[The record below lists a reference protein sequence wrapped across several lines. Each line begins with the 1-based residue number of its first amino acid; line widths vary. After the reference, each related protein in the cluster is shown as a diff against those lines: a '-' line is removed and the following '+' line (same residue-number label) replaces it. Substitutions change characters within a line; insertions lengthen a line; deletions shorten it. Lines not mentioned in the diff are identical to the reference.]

1 MRRRQT
7 PGCAQDAE
15 SACSPVRPTL
25 SAYAWSDH
33 PRACEGGVVA
43 TAGRSVAGASARKA
57 DVGFLGAR
65 VALALETKDLFW
77 LAGSSACANMNGR
90 LQSCLRMIGWGGQT
104 LEMHGDGEG
113 LIGSADLPMIP
124 LVAKSMPMPSSADVT
139 PRERVMGLFD
149 QGLRKKMTFV
159 CADEGFGKSTALAD
173 WHRRRLDSGALSV
186 WFTADRHDRDPE
198 RFWMNFV
205 YAVTAALGEEAFVES
220 KDAWGRSRHAAVWML
235 SNDLCAIAAR
245 EGGAEHYRRGLRH
258 AEGVDEHRG
267 IHAHGIGPFL

>member
-1 MRRRQT
+1 MH
-7 PGCAQDAE
+7 GDGE
-15 SACSPVRPTL
+15 GLIGSADLPMIPL
-25 SAYAWSDH
+25 
-33 PRACEGGVVA
+33 VA
-43 TAGRSVAGASARKA
+43 KSMPMPSSA
-57 DVGFLGAR
+57 DVTPRER
-65 VALALETKDLFW
+65 VM
-77 LAGSSACANMNGR
+77 GV
-90 LQSCLRMIGWGGQT
+90 GGQT

-205 YAVTAALGEEAFVES
+205 YAVTAALGEEAFAES
-220 KDAWGRSRHAAVWML
+220 KDAWSRT
-235 SNDLCAIAAR
+235 
-245 EGGAEHYRRGLRH
+245 
-258 AEGVDEHRG
+258 
-267 IHAHGIGPFL
+267 GIGGV

>member
-1 MRRRQT
+1 
-7 PGCAQDAE
+7 
-15 SACSPVRPTL
+15 
-25 SAYAWSDH
+25 
-33 PRACEGGVVA
+33 
-43 TAGRSVAGASARKA
+43 
-57 DVGFLGAR
+57 
-65 VALALETKDLFW
+65 
-77 LAGSSACANMNGR
+77 
-90 LQSCLRMIGWGGQT
+90 
-104 LEMHGDGEG
+104 
-113 LIGSADLPMIP
+113 MIP

>member
-1 MRRRQT
+1 M
-7 PGCAQDAE
+7 
-15 SACSPVRPTL
+15 
-25 SAYAWSDH
+25 
-33 PRACEGGVVA
+33 VA

-57 DVGFLGAR
+57 DVGFFGCARCARLGNEGLVLVGRFFGVCQYEREIAKL
-65 VALALETKDLFW
+65 LADD
-77 LAGSSACANMNGR
+77 R
-90 LQSCLRMIGWGGQT
+90 LGGQT